1 LVLLALMA
9 IVAYVSATTVAE
21 YQKLVPLP
29 SNIKTQSGYTYLKS
43 STMTSLY
50 GTPCPLE
57 AECQPVTLKSL
68 QIVTKTIGKFKVTGM
83 SKAVDCLSRAL
94 TKVQSQKPDLYN
106 ALGSSGMLCCRAIR
120 GSTTTYS
127 NHAWGAAIDFNIGG
141 VLDPRGDGKTQQGLL
156 DLYPYMHN
164 EGFYWAGGYSGSSE
178 DAMHFEIADE
188 VMRSWGG
195 ASGSSS
201 SSSSSSSSTTGNPN
215 SYVCA
220 TANVNIRSG
229 ACTSY
234 SIITTAPTGAV
245 LLVTGN
251 GGSGCGYTWTKVS
264 YNGKSGYVASTFVTS
279 CASGQAD
286 PGTYSNDTLA
296 EEPFD
301 DFDYEA
307 VAGSPAVALEF
318 NLFVVLASIF
328 MAIVVMF

>member
-1 LVLLALMA
+1 
-9 IVAYVSATTVAE
+9 
-21 YQKLVPLP
+21 
-29 SNIKTQSGYTYLKS
+29 
-43 STMTSLY
+43 
-50 GTPCPLE
+50 
-57 AECQPVTLKSL
+57 L

-83 SKAVDCLSRAL
+83 SKAVDCLARAL

-164 EGFYWAGGYSGSSE
+164 EGFYWAAGYSGSSE

-188 VMRSWGG
+188 VMKSWGAG
-195 ASGSSS
+195 GSSS
-201 SSSSSSSSTTGNPN
+201 SSSSSTSGNPN
-215 SYVCA
+215 TYVCA

-234 SIITTAPTGAV
+234 SILTTVPTGGV
-245 LLVTGN
+245 MLYLGS
-251 GGSGCGYTWTKVS
+251 GGSGCGYTWSKVS
-264 YNGKSGYVASTFVTS
+264 YGGKTGYAVTS
-279 CASGQAD
+279 YTTTCASGQAD
-286 PGTYSNDTLA
+286 PGEYSNDTVVA
-296 EEPFD
+296 EPFD

-307 VAGSPAVALEF
+307 AAGNFGVAVEF
-318 NLFVVLASIF
+318 NLLVILFSVFS
-328 MAIVVMF
+328 AIVLVF